1 MNDIAERINIDLSDP
16 MMKYYVSWVTMHVS
30 KGRSRDFEKEWR
42 SMSAT
47 MVDRKRI
54 LGFRWSEKAK
64 ITFELYVFGKI
75 FLSAFSNFLKK
86 NNKQKK
92 KQKKN
97 THRKVGLC
105 FTTGCFIKSFNNI
118 SNHFFV
124 FSAHSEPNFCFLVSL
139 WRKKYQKGK

>member
-1 MNDIAERINIDLSDP
+1 
-16 MMKYYVSWVTMHVS
+16 MHVS

-86 NNKQKK
+86 NNKQTKK
-92 KQKKN
+92 KKKKHTQKSWTLFYNRLFYKI
-97 THRKVGLC
+97 L
-105 FTTGCFIKSFNNI
+105 
-118 SNHFFV
+118 
-124 FSAHSEPNFCFLVSL
+124 
-139 WRKKYQKGK
+139 